1 MMKLY
6 KYYFLLLIAFIMPT
20 SNLLLSAKVFDEMV
34 YTPQY
39 TVFQLNAPSTAKRVV
54 VRLYEKGEG
63 GEPIKTIK
71 MKAMGNDVWTKKV
84 KGNLQGLFYTF
95 EVLGY
100 KQHKGGETPG
110 VFAKAVGIN
119 GNRGAIID
127 MQKTNPKGWNRDV
140 RPAIISPADLVL
152 YELHV
157 RDFTDSPNAKVV
169 NKGKFKGLAEPNA
182 IAHLKELGVN
192 AIHLLPSF
200 DFASVDEHQKIN
212 ANYNWGYDPKN
223 YNVPEGAYSTNAED
237 PEIRIKEFKQ
247 MVQTMHDNGIRVI
260 LDVVYNHTF
269 DIENSNFQRTYPD
282 IYYRKTATGK
292 YSDGSG
298 CGNETASE
306 HPLMRQFMVE
316 SMKYWAQEY
325 HIDGFR
331 VDLMGIHDIE
341 TMNLIRKELDKI
353 DTSIFIYGEGWSAGQ
368 CAYPVEKLA
377 TKAHIQQLPRIAAFS
392 DELRDALRG
401 PFSDDKKG
409 AFLAGIAGE
418 EESIKFGIAGAI
430 EHPQIDMNK
439 VNYSKKAWANEPTQM
454 ISYVS
459 CHDDMC
465 LTDRLRTSIPNI
477 SEEEIIKLDLLAQ
490 TAVFTSQGIPFML
503 SGEEMLR
510 NKQGVHNSFNSPIEI
525 NRLDWDNLQR
535 YPQVFNYY
543 KGLIALR
550 KQYRAFRLGN
560 AKAVRNNLVFLPTQ
574 PCFVAYRVFDAPSN
588 AYLYVFLN
596 ANKQDKEVKLP
607 NGTYHILCKNGIVD
621 VHGTN
626 KLTINEHTTTTKVSA
641 QSALILKV
649 IAK

>member
-1 MMKLY
+1 MMNLY

-39 TVFQLNAPSTAKRVV
+39 TMFQLNAPSTAKRVV

-140 RPAIISPADLVL
+140 KPVITSPADLVL

-192 AIHLLPSF
+192 AIHLLPAF
-200 DFASVDEHQKIN
+200 DFASVDEHQKTN

-247 MVQTMHDNGIRVI
+247 MVQAMHDNGIRVI

-282 IYYRKTATGK
+282 MYYRKTATGK

-465 LTDRLRTSIPNI
+465 LTDRLRASIPNI

-607 NGTYHILCKNGIVD
+607 NGTYRILCKNGIVD

-626 KLTINEHTTTTKVSA
+626 KLTINEHTTTTKVLA

-649 IAK
+649 TAK